1 MVKDGREWDK
11 FWEYGDVGIT
21 PTRKNLFK
29 RFEALRLLQNA
40 KILDVG
46 CGSGTLAKF
55 WEQRGY
61 YVIGLDI
68 SDKSLKI
75 SHGKGIKCVKGNA
88 EELPF
93 KNDTFDLVYS
103 DGLLEHFL
111 DPKPIIK
118 EIFRVS
124 KKYVCTIV
132 PRDTLTNLIHN
143 LILRPP
149 KEYKKKDHEWIKIH
163 EEFSNNVECEKIRF
177 GRLPLPPHVL
187 FILCEK

>member
-1 MVKDGREWDK
+1 MG
-11 FWEYGDVGIT
+11 GNGINSGNMGT
-21 PTRKNLFK
+21 LELHLPVRIFS
-29 RFEALRLLQNA
+29 RDLRLCDCYRMQRFW
-40 KILDVG
+40 I
-46 CGSGTLAKF
+46 AKF